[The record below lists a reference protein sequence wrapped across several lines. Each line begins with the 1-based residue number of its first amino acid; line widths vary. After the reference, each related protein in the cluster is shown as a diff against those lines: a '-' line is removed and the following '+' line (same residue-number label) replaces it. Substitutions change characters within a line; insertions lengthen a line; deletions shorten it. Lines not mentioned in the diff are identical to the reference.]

1 MSKYNFI
8 FSKAPVPFS
17 PTHSSFQ
24 RNYALHRSVGDIPG
38 CVPAVDVFVEHSEE
52 EVHAH
57 LLASADHYGNAV
69 RCFIDGGFSGTGY
82 ERERAMYAEAN
93 NFKKLMF
100 IRNPASPTKDYT

>member
-1 MSKYNFI
+1 MSKYAFI
-8 FSKAPVPFS
+8 FKAR
-17 PTHSSFQ
+17 Q
-24 RNYALHRSVGDIPG
+24 RNYSETRKIGNIPD
-38 CVPAVDVFVEHSEE
+38 CVPAVDVFVEHTEE

-57 LLASADHYGNAV
+57 LTASADHYGNAV

-100 IRNPASPTKDYT
+100 VKNPAPSPKDHT